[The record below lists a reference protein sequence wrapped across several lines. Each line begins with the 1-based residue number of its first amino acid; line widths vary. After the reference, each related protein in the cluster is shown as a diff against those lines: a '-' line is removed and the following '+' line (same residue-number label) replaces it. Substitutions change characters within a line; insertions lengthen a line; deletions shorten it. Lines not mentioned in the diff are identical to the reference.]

1 MHTKSFSLPPSLS
14 LPSFLRSI
22 ELYSLFFNDN
32 LTYFKYGHLWNVNS
46 VAVGT
51 FTINRRN
58 FQVRTPSKIVIFA
71 LQFRRQ
77 VKDGRTFFC
86 QLFSEFHIYR
96 SRNIFKKSSE
106 LLLKFIFHSK
116 YYVSFQNVDSNQN
129 IRKKIQSFFAKI
141 SAPVLCYPL
150 LNAWGKVEGVLKHRG
165 KGGCT

>member
-1 MHTKSFSLPPSLS
+1 MHTKSFSLPPSLP

-32 LTYFKYGHLWNVNS
+32 LTYFRYGHLWNVNS

-71 LQFRRQ
+71 LQFWRQ

-96 SRNIFKKSSE
+96 NIFKESCE
-106 LLLKFIFHSK
+106 LLWNLYFI
-116 YYVSFQNVDSNQN
+116 QN
-129 IRKKIQSFFAKI
+129 IMFPSKMSIAIGIFVKKILSFLHFIKNL
-141 SAPVLCYPL
+141 SSRFMLSTPKCL
-150 LNAWGKVEGVLKHRG
+150 G
-165 KGGCT
+165 KGRGSLEASR